1 MAYRNG
7 NYCAFYV
14 KEPFNQYGLGANQ
27 APDFRYYNML
37 RMWKGA
43 DSTFPFVDS
52 HDKNYNVRD
61 NSDWES
67 TLKPRLR
74 ERLRLS
80 KNIVLFL
87 SSITLDS
94 VALREEIDYG
104 INNQGLPLIVV
115 YPDFDSY
122 EDMLYTSNGAKHF
135 TKRVTSLWERVPILR
150 KSMQNVASVHVP
162 LNQRKIRAALSA
174 PGYTVQ
180 GKKAPGLYVL

>member
-14 KEPFNQYGLGANQ
+14 KEPFSQYGLGANQ

-43 DSTFPFVDS
+43 DSTFSFVDS

-61 NSDWES
+61 GSDWEY

-74 ERLRLS
+74 ERLRCS

-87 SSITLDS
+87 SSITQNS

-115 YPDFDSY
+115 YPEFDSY
-122 EDMLYTSNGAKHF
+122 EGMLYTLNGAEYF
-135 TKRVTSLWERVPILR
+135 TGRVTSLWDRVPILR
-150 KSMQNVASVHVP
+150 ESMKNVASVHVP
-162 LNQRKIRAALSA
+162 LNQRKIRTALSE

-180 GKKAPGLYVL
+180 RMKTPGLYVL